1 MNDKQRKLWQQKY
14 HNIIKSKDHIHWLLY
29 TFPSSVDFGV
39 ISVYFRHIFFHFK
52 INMNVHFRRTWM
64 CSFYSHADSAWV
76 FPPFSRKFLPFFRKV
91 PNTKNWPQYSKNA
104 QLQILRKESIEIPQC
119 IPSSEILHKDSYLR
133 LFQAPGMQHTYWE
146 KKSYDQKYMGS
157 VQACSNQLG
166 IYQRSTQAKAEYD
179 YTMKLKYLD
188 IIYNSYISWLC
199 FGQIDDALLCA
210 TTPINSSAV
219 ASCPTESFTSHEF
232 QALATKLRRFSL
244 MAASLALAFPA
255 LAAEGQSKSMAK
267 LSWVRLGAAAC
278 PRSRIWTNPTPSR
291 RPWPSMELSTYSK
304 LKTESSRDTK
314 NIHHLFRHFQGLIN
328 DLGTTW
334 KVKEREATLAYS
346 WQMSPSVL
354 ISCCTFKSTQ
364 AHTHTHTSTH
374 YNIYNSPS
382 HPHIHCHQ
390 QEHNKHRSFGLD
402 GLEDSRDR

>member
-1 MNDKQRKLWQQKY
+1 MNDKRRKLWQQKY

-29 TFPSSVDFGV
+29 TFPSRADFGV

-76 FPPFSRKFLPFFRKV
+76 FPPFSRKFLPFFR
-91 PNTKNWPQYSKNA
+91 
-104 QLQILRKESIEIPQC
+104 
-119 IPSSEILHKDSYLR
+119 
-133 LFQAPGMQHTYWE
+133 
-146 KKSYDQKYMGS
+146 
-157 VQACSNQLG
+157 
-166 IYQRSTQAKAEYD
+166 
-179 YTMKLKYLD
+179 
-188 IIYNSYISWLC
+188 
-199 FGQIDDALLCA
+199 
-210 TTPINSSAV
+210 
-219 ASCPTESFTSHEF
+219 
-232 QALATKLRRFSL
+232 LATKLRRFSL

-255 LAAEGQSKSMAK
+255 LAAEAQSKSMAK

-334 KVKEREATLAYS
+334 KVKEREATLAYDS
-346 WQMSPSVL
+346 WQMSPSVQ

-364 AHTHTHTSTH
+364 AHTHTPTHQLTITSITH
-374 YNIYNSPS
+374 HLTLTFTAISRNITN
-382 HPHIHCHQ
+382 I
-390 QEHNKHRSFGLD
+390 ESFGLD
-402 GLEDSRDR
+402 GLEDSRDRY

>member
-1 MNDKQRKLWQQKY
+1 
-14 HNIIKSKDHIHWLLY
+14 
-29 TFPSSVDFGV
+29 
-39 ISVYFRHIFFHFK
+39 
-52 INMNVHFRRTWM
+52 
-64 CSFYSHADSAWV
+64 
-76 FPPFSRKFLPFFRKV
+76 
-91 PNTKNWPQYSKNA
+91 
-104 QLQILRKESIEIPQC
+104 
-119 IPSSEILHKDSYLR
+119 
-133 LFQAPGMQHTYWE
+133 
-146 KKSYDQKYMGS
+146 MGA

-188 IIYNSYISWLC
+188 IIYNTYISWLC

-255 LAAEGQSKSMAK
+255 LAAEAQSKSMAK

-334 KVKEREATLAYS
+334 KVKEREATLAYYS
-346 WQMSPSVL
+346 WQMSPSVQ

-402 GLEDSRDR
+402 GLEDSRDRY